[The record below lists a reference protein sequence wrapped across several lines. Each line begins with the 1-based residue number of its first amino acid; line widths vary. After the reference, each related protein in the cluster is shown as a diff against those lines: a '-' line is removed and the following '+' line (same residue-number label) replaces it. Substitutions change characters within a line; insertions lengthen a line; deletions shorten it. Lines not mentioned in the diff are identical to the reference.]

1 MTDLREHTDLSGLA
15 SLVDAMPDR
24 YLILAPDLTIVAA
37 TDAYLSASM
46 TRREDIVGRP
56 LFEVFPDNPDDPHA
70 DGKTNL
76 GASLD
81 RVRRLLRPDAM
92 AVQKYDIRR
101 PASEGGRFETRY
113 WSPRNS
119 PVLDDDGRLRYIVH
133 RVEDVTEL
141 VRMREDESAR
151 HQMTVELEER
161 TAMMQKE
168 IIDRSRELQ
177 RANDQLRAANA
188 ATGEF
193 LSRMSHELRT
203 PLNAILGFAQLLDRD
218 DLTSDQ
224 SDAVRQ
230 IMRGGRHLL
239 ALINEVLDISRVE
252 SGNLALSPEAVA
264 VADVLAD
271 TRDFV
276 APLAA
281 ERGITV
287 TATAVDGQDHH
298 VLADRQRLKQIL
310 INLAANA
317 VKYNRDHGTVT
328 LACDAST
335 PGTIRI
341 DVGDT
346 GPGIPPEKL
355 GRLFTPFDRLGAEE
369 LGIEGTGV
377 GLALSERLAV
387 AMGGSLSVESE
398 VGRGST
404 FSLTLSSAEPVDVS
418 RETIERR
425 RAPDVGD
432 GPARTVLYVEDNPSN
447 LRLMERIVATRPNVR
462 LITTER
468 GEEAAALVREHR
480 PDLVLLDL
488 NLPGRGGDR
497 ILADLRADP
506 GTRDLKVV
514 IVSADATRDQAKRL
528 LEAGASAYLTKPI
541 DMDAVVR
548 VIDAA

>member
-1 MTDLREHTDLSGLA
+1 MTDLREQTDLSGLA

-56 LFEVFPDNPDDPHA
+56 LFEVFPDNPDDPQA
-70 DGKTNL
+70 DGETNL

-101 PASEGGRFETRY
+101 PASEGGQFETRY

-119 PVLDDDGRLRYIVH
+119 PVLDEDGRLRYIVH

-141 VRMREDESAR
+141 VRMKEDESAR
-151 HQMTVELEER
+151 REMTVELEER

-168 IIDRSRELQ
+168 IIDRSKELQ

-224 SDAVRQ
+224 SDAVQQ

-287 TATAVDGQDHH
+287 TATVAEVRDHH

-328 LACDAST
+328 LGCDTST

-387 AMGGSLSVESE
+387 AMGGSISVESE
-398 VGRGST
+398 IGRGST
-404 FSLTLSSAEPVDVS
+404 FSLTLSSAEPVDVA
-418 RETIERR
+418 ETIERR
-425 RAPDVGD
+425 RAPDVGY

-447 LRLMERIVATRPNVR
+447 LRLMERIVATRRNVR

-468 GEEAAALVREHR
+468 GDEAIALVREHR

-488 NLPGRGGDR
+488 NLPGRDGDR

-541 DMDAVVR
+541 DMDEVVR

>member
-1 MTDLREHTDLSGLA
+1 MTDLREQTELSGLA
-15 SLVDAMPDR
+15 SLVYAMPDR

-37 TDAYLSASM
+37 TDAYLNASM

-56 LFEVFPDNPDDPHA
+56 LFEVFPDNPDDPRA
-70 DGKTNL
+70 DGETNL

-101 PASEGGRFETRY
+101 PASEGGQFETRY

-119 PVLDDDGRLRYIVH
+119 PVLDEDGRLRYIVH

-141 VRMREDESAR
+141 VRMKEDESAR
-151 HQMTVELEER
+151 REMTVELEER

-168 IIDRSRELQ
+168 IIDRSKELQ

-264 VADVLAD
+264 VADVLTD
-271 TRDFV
+271 TRDLV
-276 APLAA
+276 GPLAA

-287 TATAVDGQDHH
+287 TVTAEGQDHH

-328 LACDAST
+328 LGCDTST

-346 GPGIPPEKL
+346 GPGIPPENL

-387 AMGGSLSVESE
+387 AMGGTISVESE

-404 FSLTLSSAEPVDVS
+404 FTLTLLSAEPVDVS
-418 RETIERR
+418 RETTERR
-425 RAPDVGD
+425 RAPDVAD

-447 LRLMERIVATRPNVR
+447 LRLMERIVATRGNVR

-468 GEEAAALVREHR
+468 GDEAIALVREHR
-480 PDLVLLDL
+480 P
-488 NLPGRGGDR
+488 
-497 ILADLRADP
+497 
-506 GTRDLKVV
+506 
-514 IVSADATRDQAKRL
+514 
-528 LEAGASAYLTKPI
+528 
-541 DMDAVVR
+541 
-548 VIDAA
+548 

>member
-1 MTDLREHTDLSGLA
+1 MKDLREQTDPSGLA

-56 LFEVFPDNPDDPHA
+56 LFDVFPDNPEDPHA
-70 DGKTNL
+70 DGETNL

-101 PASEGGRFETRY
+101 PASEGGQFETRY

-141 VRMREDESAR
+141 VRMKEDESAR
-151 HQMTVELEER
+151 REMTVELEER

-224 SDAVRQ
+224 SDAVHQ

-264 VADVLAD
+264 VDDVLAD

-287 TATAVDGQDHH
+287 TAIAARGQDHH

-317 VKYNRDHGTVT
+317 VKYDRDHGTVT
-328 LACDAST
+328 LACDAT
-335 PGTIRI
+335 EPGVIRI
-341 DVGDT
+341 HVGDT
-346 GPGIPPEKL
+346 GPGISPEKL

-404 FSLTLSSAEPVDVS
+404 FTLTLSSAEPVDVAP
-418 RETIERR
+418 ETIERR

-447 LRLMERIVATRPNVR
+447 LRLMERIVATRRNVR

-468 GEEAAALVREHR
+468 GDEAVALVREHR

-506 GTRDLKVV
+506 GTRGLKVV

-541 DMDAVVR
+541 DMDEVVR